1 MYLYS
6 GPLLCNSPVSAL
18 NDHQLQHGSPEGA
31 FSGASRG
38 RILLEEPA
46 CERAIPTSAPLVLR
60 SQL

>member
-1 MYLYS
+1 MQS
-6 GPLLCNSPVSAL
+6 WAARAQQ
-18 NDHQLQHGSPEGA
+18 HQLQHGSPEGA

-46 CERAIPTSAPLVLR
+46 CERAIPTSAPLVVR